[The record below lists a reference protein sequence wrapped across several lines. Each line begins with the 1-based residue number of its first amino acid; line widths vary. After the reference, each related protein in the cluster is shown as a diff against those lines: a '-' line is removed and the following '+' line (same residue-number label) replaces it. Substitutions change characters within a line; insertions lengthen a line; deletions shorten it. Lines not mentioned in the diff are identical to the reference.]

1 MSDRFEKFYLSEV
14 FQLLWI
20 QAATERPILNA
31 ERKTFSRV
39 VIEGVTSASWSEG
52 TSTVQGQHKMS
63 LTSDPS
69 LLCLD
74 GPVVKAKAPEE
85 PPLSTAD
92 SVRS

>member
-1 MSDRFEKFYLSEV
+1 
-14 FQLLWI
+14 
-20 QAATERPILNA
+20 
-31 ERKTFSRV
+31 
-39 VIEGVTSASWSEG
+39 
-52 TSTVQGQHKMS
+52 MS